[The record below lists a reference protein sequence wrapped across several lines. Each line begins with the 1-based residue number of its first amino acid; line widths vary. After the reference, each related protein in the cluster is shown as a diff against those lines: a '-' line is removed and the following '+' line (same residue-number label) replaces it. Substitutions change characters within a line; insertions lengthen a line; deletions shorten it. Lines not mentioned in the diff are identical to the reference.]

1 MKIKSAGRGIGIILP
16 ETIKHND
23 MKINEGALEQAMGCY
38 AALAAFRRDRER
50 NKRFNY
56 GEQWGDLLEIDGHS
70 LSEGDY
76 MGQHGAVPLKNNM
89 IRRLVRNVIGV
100 YSQQSNQPRC
110 VARDAAEQPL
120 AATMTRL
127 LKYNS
132 ELNRLEALY
141 ARTLEEFM
149 ISGMAVHRKWYG
161 ERGGRTDCW
170 TDYVSPSKF
179 FADCG
184 MRDFRSWDCE
194 CVGEIHDAGFGE
206 VCAQFAGSA
215 SDMADLRKI
224 YGGGQGRCRVIELW
238 RKEYRPCYAVHDP
251 SAGTVRSIAPEGI
264 AGIEAENRRRR
275 RSGRQELRAK
285 WQTAAVWRYY
295 FLSPSGHVLA
305 EGDTPYAHGSH
316 PYVMKAYPMIDGEI
330 HAFVSDV
337 IDQQKFT
344 NRLITTYDWIIRSS
358 AKGLLLIPEDCIPR
372 GSSPADF
379 ADVWSRF
386 NGVLLYKPS
395 MRGDVPRQV
404 ASNSTNIGI
413 TDLLNLQLKFF
424 EDISGVNGALE
435 GKLANA
441 SMSAALYG
449 QQTQNATTALRDL
462 LGTFDEFT
470 RDAAYKDVSLMQ
482 QYYSED
488 MVRRIAGS
496 GATAL
501 AGLGNAVFDLS
512 IAPSDNTPATRQASN
527 ELLMEIWKSGQISLE
542 QMLEAGDFP
551 FADALRS
558 TSKES

>member
-1 MKIKSAGRGIGIILP
+1 
-16 ETIKHND
+16 
-23 MKINEGALEQAMGCY
+23 MKINEEALEQALGCY
-38 AALAAFRRDRER
+38 AALASFRRDRER

-56 GEQWGDLLEIDGHS
+56 GEQWGDMLEIDGHT

-120 AATMTRL
+120 ATTMTRL

-132 ELNRLEALY
+132 ELNRLDALY

-161 ERGGRTDCW
+161 TRGGRTDCW
-170 TDYVSPSKF
+170 TDYVSPGKF
-179 FADCG
+179 FADAG

-194 CVGEIHDAGFGE
+194 LAGEIHDISFGE
-206 VCAQFAGSA
+206 LCAQLAASA
-215 SDMADLRKI
+215 SDVADLRKI
-224 YGGGQGRCRVIELW
+224 YDGAGARCRVIELW
-238 RKEYRPCYAVHDP
+238 RKEYRPGYAVHDP
-251 SAGTVRSIAPEGI
+251 ERGTVRRVAPEAI
-264 AGIEAENRRRR
+264 SAIDAENRRRA
-275 RSGRQELRAK
+275 RSGHPRLRAK
-285 WQTAAVWRYY
+285 WQMTTVWRYY
-295 FLSPSGHVLA
+295 FLSPAGHVLA

-337 IDQQKFT
+337 IDQQKYT

-358 AKGLLLIPEDCIPR
+358 AKGVLLIPEDCIPR

-395 MRGDVPRQV
+395 MHGDVPRQV

-482 QYYSED
+482 QYYSDE
-488 MVRRIAGS
+488 MVRGIVGS
-496 GATAL
+496 GAQAL
-501 AGLGNAVFDLS
+501 DGLGNAVFDLS

>member
-1 MKIKSAGRGIGIILP
+1 
-16 ETIKHND
+16 
-23 MKINEGALEQAMGCY
+23 MKINEEALEQARACY
-38 AALAAFRRDRER
+38 GALGAFRRDRER

-56 GEQWGDLLEIDGHS
+56 GEQWGDRLEIDGHE
-70 LSEGDY
+70 LSEGEY

-100 YSQQSNQPRC
+100 YSQQCNEPRC

-120 AATMTRL
+120 ASTMTML
-127 LKYNS
+127 LKYNA

-161 ERGGRTDCW
+161 ARQGRVDCW
-170 TDYVSPSKF
+170 TDFVSPANF
-179 FADCG
+179 FVDVS
-184 MRDFRSWDCE
+184 MRDFRAWDCT
-194 CVGEIHDAGFGE
+194 CVGQIHDAGFGE
-206 VCAQFAGSA
+206 VCSQFARSA
-215 SDMADLRKI
+215 SDMADLRKV
-224 YGGGQGRCRVIELW
+224 YGGGEGRCRVIELW
-238 RKEYRPCYAVHDP
+238 RKEYRPGYVVHDP
-251 SAGTVRSIAPEGI
+251 AAGTVRVIAPGAI
-264 AGIEAENRRRR
+264 AAVEAENRRRC
-275 RSGRQELRAK
+275 RSGRPQINAK
-285 WQTAAVWRYY
+285 WQMAQTWRYY
-295 FLSPSGHVLA
+295 FMSPDGHVLA
-305 EGDTPYAHGSH
+305 EGDTPYAHGGH
-316 PYVMKAYPMIDGEI
+316 PFVMKAYPMIDGEV

-337 IDQQKFT
+337 IDQQKYT

-358 AKGLLLIPEDCIPR
+358 AKGVLLIPEDCIPR

-395 MRGDVPRQV
+395 MHGDVPRQV

-470 RDAAYKDVSLMQ
+470 RDAAYMDVSLMQ
-482 QYYSED
+482 QYYSEE
-488 MVRRIAGS
+488 MVRQIV
-496 GATAL
+496 GAEAP
-501 AGLGNAVFDLS
+501 AIKGLGSAVFDLS
-512 IAPSDNTPATRQASN
+512 IAPSNNTAAMRQASN
-527 ELLMEIWKSGQISLE
+527 EMLMEIWRSGQITLD
-542 QMLEAGDFP
+542 QMLEAGHFP
-551 FADALRS
+551 FADAL
-558 TSKES
+558 KAVI